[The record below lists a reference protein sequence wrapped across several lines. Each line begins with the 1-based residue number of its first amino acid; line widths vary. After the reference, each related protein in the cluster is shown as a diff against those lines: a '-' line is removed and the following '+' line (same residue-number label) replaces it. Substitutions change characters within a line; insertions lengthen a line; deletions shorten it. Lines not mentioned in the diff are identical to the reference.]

1 MKQRDANNVLSWQYL
16 CNISSHMQQC
26 RDNNATQHHM
36 HHKIIPLL
44 WAHNK
49 VYEIT
54 KAIEYIATKS
64 IENVNNGAKLC
75 WQQCS
80 GSAAA
85 LLWLT
90 SIVSETEKSP
100 VGVYWRHVFVPPP
113 PPQRQTPSVTQIV
126 VRSRI
131 DKKCNSKV
139 WHPIGRRRVA
149 AYRNIGSPG
158 FAPVSMKYTLS
169 SCPKVEL
176 YSPHINNG

>member
-1 MKQRDANNVLSWQYL
+1 MKHRDANNVLSWKYL
-16 CNISSHMQQC
+16 CNISSQMQQF
-26 RDNNATQHHM
+26 RGNNATQHHM

-100 VGVYWRHVFVPPP
+100 VGVYWRHVFVPLPP
-113 PPQRQTPSVTQIV
+113 HPTPNTIGDPNSGSIQNRQKNVIRKCDTPSGGGGW
-126 VRSRI
+126 RRI
-131 DKKCNSKV
+131 EIQD
-139 WHPIGRRRVA
+139 R
-149 AYRNIGSPG
+149 
-158 FAPVSMKYTLS
+158 
-169 SCPKVEL
+169 
-176 YSPHINNG
+176 

>member
-16 CNISSHMQQC
+16 CNISSHMQQF

-49 VYEIT
+49 VYKIT

-100 VGVYWRHVFVPPP
+100 VGVYWRHVFVPLHPTP
-113 PPQRQTPSVTQIV
+113 NTIGDPNSGSIQNRQKNVIRKCDTPS
-126 VRSRI
+126 
-131 DKKCNSKV
+131 
-139 WHPIGRRRVA
+139 G
-149 AYRNIGSPG
+149 GG
-158 FAPVSMKYTLS
+158 
-169 SCPKVEL
+169 
-176 YSPHINNG
+176 G